1 MSTTSSLLTDAAIE
15 AGRRALL
22 QGWSTGAPPGPIFVK
37 ASGALMWDADGNE
50 YVDCTSQAW
59 SNTIGAS
66 HEHVA
71 AAVARQSVDLMHLRS
86 NYESIPLLQLAAK
99 ITEVA
104 PKGLNRVAFSLHGS
118 TAVESAMKIALK
130 NARTPGPFI
139 ALRDGYHGRTFASMG
154 LSWPHGESRF
164 VPYYPS
170 VIRVPQPYLYRS
182 GAGETEDEVV
192 ARCVREL
199 RDTIERGIDGPPA
212 AFIME
217 PVQGNGT
224 QLDFPGSYYTA
235 VRELCDET
243 GVLLIW
249 DEIQTGFGTTGRMW
263 AADLYDVVPDILIFG
278 KGIGGGFPLAGIL
291 VRDGLEGFGAGD
303 DALTFGQ
310 FPVSLAAS
318 LAAFEVLEDE
328 NLIENCRVM
337 GEYATSRLCEMQERH
352 RLIGDIR
359 GPGLLIGIELVK
371 DRETKEPAPKEVVEV
386 YRRGMELGVIFGET
400 RYAGLG
406 NVVKIKPPLCVTRE
420 QMDKALDA
428 FDRILTELET
438 EHV

>member
-1 MSTTSSLLTDAAIE
+1 MSTMSSPVTDAMIE

-22 QGWSTGAPPGPIFVK
+22 QGWSTGAEPGPIFVK
-37 ASGALMWDADGNE
+37 ASGALMWDLHGNE

-59 SNTIGAS
+59 SNNIGAS
-66 HEHVA
+66 HERVVA
-71 AAVARQSVDLMHLRS
+71 ATARQSADLTHLRS

-99 ITEVA
+99 LTGVA
-104 PKGLNRVAFSLHGS
+104 PKGLNRVSFCLHGS
-118 TAVESAMKIALK
+118 SAVESAMKIALK
-130 NARTPGPFI
+130 NAAAPGPFL
-139 ALRDGYHGRTFASMG
+139 ALRDGYHGRSFATMG
-154 LSWPHGESRF
+154 LSWPHAENRF
-164 VPYYPS
+164 VPLYPS

-182 GAGETEDEVV
+182 APGETEEGVV
-192 ARCVREL
+192 ARCIREL
-199 RDTIERGIDGPPA
+199 RDTIERAVDGHPVA
-212 AFIME
+212 LIME

-224 QLDFPGSYYTA
+224 QLVFPRSYYGA
-235 VRELCDET
+235 VRELCDELQ
-243 GVLLIW
+243 VLLIW
-249 DEIQTGFGTTGRMW
+249 DEIQTGFGATGAMW
-263 AADLYDVVPDILIFG
+263 ASDLYEVIPDVLIFG

-291 VRDGLEGFGAGD
+291 VRDGLKGFDAGD

-318 LAAFEVLEDE
+318 LAAFEVIEEE
-328 NLIENCRVM
+328 NLIENCRAM
-337 GEYATSRLCEMQERH
+337 GEYATSRLREMQNRH
-352 RLIGDIR
+352 RLIGDVR

-371 DRETKEPAPKEVVEV
+371 DRKTKEPALKEVVQV
-386 YRRGMELGVIFGET
+386 YRRGMDLGVIFGET

-438 EHV
+438 DHV